1 MAEIAGNSAEL
12 NVASERAGQPGRF
25 ASF

>member
-1 MAEIAGNSAEL
+1 MAEIEGNSAEL

-25 ASF
+25 ASC